1 MADGINRM
9 VKRAAQF
16 LVALEAPPP
25 LDERQQATLEA
36 TLERMGRDARQAF
49 PGVQVEEGAYC
60 AWLGERAGTVAGLA
74 ELHVQD
80 LFLSCALARGDPE
93 ALRVFEDRYLA
104 RLAPALS
111 RLTGPSS
118 LADDVK
124 SHLRE
129 SLLVGTAGRGARIAD
144 YAGRGE
150 LLRWLK
156 AAAVRA
162 GLNLLERHGKEQLEA
177 DPVLSALALPAP
189 DPELEALRARHA
201 GAFQQALRA
210 SLAALDPADRLLLRQ
225 YYADALGVVE
235 LGGIYKV
242 SGSTISRRLARTRHT
257 LFAAVR
263 AELAAHVSSA
273 DVTSLVRALKS
284 QLTFTRGLFEAP
296 QTK

>member
-1 MADGINRM
+1 M
-9 VKRAAQF
+9 KRAAQF
-16 LVALEAPPP
+16 LAALDPPP
-25 LDERQQATLEA
+25 RLDERQQATLEA

-49 PGVQVEEGAYC
+49 PGVQVEEDVYC
-60 AWLGERAGTVAGLA
+60 AWLGERAGTIAGLA
-74 ELHVQD
+74 GLHAQD
-80 LFLSCALARGDPE
+80 LFLTCALAGGDSE

-104 RLAPALS
+104 RLGPALS
-111 RLTGPSS
+111 RLPGPSS

-129 SLLVGTAGRGARIAD
+129 SLLVGTPGRVARIAD

-162 GLNLLERHGKEQLEA
+162 GLNLLGRQGREQLEA
-177 DPVLSALALPAP
+177 DPVLSSLSLPGP
-189 DPELEALRARHA
+189 DPEVEALRARHA

-242 SGSTISRRLARTRHT
+242 SASTISRRLARTRHT
-257 LFAAVR
+257 LFTAVR
-263 AELAAHVSSA
+263 AELAAQLSSA
-273 DVTSLVRALKS
+273 DLTSLVRALKS
-284 QLTFTRGLFEAP
+284 QLTFTRGLFEPPKA
-296 QTK
+296 K